1 MPSSRTDPEAI
12 VLRQAGP
19 MIRTPAWVGW
29 LVPGLALAVV
39 AISALTQ
46 PYGRTRNLVAMIVA
60 LVVAVITLALW
71 RAASRSSPARPRL
84 LALLAFALAAMAI
97 TSGGASLTTSGGPF
111 SLLSSLATVIAG
123 STFSLGV
130 ATAITATGA
139 LAVLVTGLAYG
150 VGTWGTFGY
159 PLVMFFG
166 LLLGRILRGYRIHAE
181 QSAALVANLEQLQQE
196 QRRSAALDE
205 RNRIAREIHDV
216 LAHTLGSLGVQIQ
229 AAQALLTDQGDIERA
244 VAILGQARRAATDGL
259 SETRR
264 ALHALRADTPP
275 LPDAL
280 ADLSANHQR
289 HYAAQ
294 VDLDV
299 TGQPRALP
307 ADASLAL
314 TRTAQEALVNTAK
327 HAPHQPVQVTLN
339 YQDGCTTLTVA
350 NPLRA
355 AAPGHP
361 ALETVDGGYGLAG
374 MRERLLLINGFL
386 SAGPDHGNWV
396 VTAQVPQ

>member
-1 MPSSRTDPEAI
+1 
-12 VLRQAGP
+12 
-19 MIRTPAWVGW
+19 
-29 LVPGLALAVV
+29 LAVV
-39 AISALTQ
+39 AVSTLTQ
-46 PYGRTRNLVAMIVA
+46 PYGPARNLIDMIVA
-60 LVVAVITLALW
+60 LVVAVVTLALW
-71 RAASRSSPARPRL
+71 RAADRSSPTRPWL
-84 LALLAFALAAMAI
+84 AALLPFALAATAV
-97 TSGGASLTTSGGPF
+97 TSGVASLTTSGGPF
-111 SLLSSLATVIAG
+111 SLLSGLATAIAG
-123 STFSLGV
+123 STFSFGV
-130 ATAITATGA
+130 ATAITASGA
-139 LAVLVTGLAYG
+139 LAVLSIGLAYG

-159 PLVMFFG
+159 PLVMFFS
-166 LLLGRILRGYRIHAE
+166 LLLGRMLRGYRIHAE
-181 QSAALVANLEQLQQE
+181 QSAALMANLEQLQQE
-196 QRRSAALDE
+196 QRQSAALNE

-244 VAILGQARRAATDGL
+244 VAILGHARRAATDGL

-275 LPDAL
+275 LPEAL
-280 ADLSANHQR
+280 ADLAANHQR

-299 TGQPRALP
+299 TGQPRALS

-314 TRTAQEALVNTAK
+314 TRSAQEALVNTAK
-327 HAPHQPVQVTLN
+327 HAPHQPVHVTLN

-350 NPLRA
+350 NPLRVA
-355 AAPGHP
+355 AAGRP

-374 MRERLLLINGFL
+374 MRERLLLINGSL

>member
-1 MPSSRTDPEAI
+1 M
-12 VLRQAGP
+12 L
-19 MIRTPAWVGW
+19 PAPLWVGW

-39 AISALTQ
+39 AVSTLTQ
-46 PYGRTRNLVAMIVA
+46 PYGPTRNLVAMIVA
-60 LVVAVITLALW
+60 LVVAVTTLALW
-71 RAASRSSPARPRL
+71 KAADRSSPAQPRL
-84 LALLAFALAAMAI
+84 LALLAFALAAMAL

-123 STFSLGV
+123 SAFSLGV

-139 LAVLVTGLAYG
+139 VAVLSTGLVYG

-159 PLVMFFG
+159 PLVMFFS
-166 LLLGRILRGYRIHAE
+166 LLLGRILRGHRLHAE
-181 QSAALVANLEQLQQE
+181 QSAALMANLEQLHEE
-196 QRRSAALDE
+196 QRRTAALDE

-216 LAHTLGSLGVQIQ
+216 LAHALGSLGVQIQ

-259 SETRR
+259 DETRR
-264 ALHALRADTPP
+264 ALQALRADTPP

-280 ADLSANHQR
+280 ANLGANHQR

-294 VDLDV
+294 VDFDV
-299 TGQPRALP
+299 TGQPRALSD
-307 ADASLAL
+307 DANLAL

-327 HAPHQPVQVTLN
+327 HAPHQPVRVTLN
-339 YQDGCTTLTVA
+339 YQHGRTTLSVT
-350 NPLRA
+350 NLFSA
-355 AAPGHP
+355 AAGYP
-361 ALETVDGGYGLAG
+361 ALEAANGGYGLAG
-374 MRERLLLINGFL
+374 MRERLLLINGSL